1 MHILAVVV
9 PSVRSWL
16 TRSAVVLLVLLAALP
31 TAHAGPDTALRDY
44 VNAADTAYSYT
55 HVATVPQT
63 GFTIH
68 VLSMTSQNW
77 RSASEVNRTLWS
89 HWLALIVPTQVRTTT
104 GAVLVVGGD
113 NSPAPPSLNG
123 IEVLIA
129 AQLAMST
136 GSVVAIVANTPNQ
149 PLVFADA
156 PFPQDEDALV
166 AYTWDKA
173 MKTGDWSW
181 PAYLPMVKGVVR
193 AMDTVQSYAPTV
205 TGLPL
210 QRFVVIGFSKRGA
223 TTWLTAA
230 VDTRV
235 VAMAPGVFDVLNM
248 APQFEHH
255 YSAYGFYTGA
265 VQDYVNYNIVR
276 RVRSPEGQ
284 DLLKVIDPYSYR
296 AVLGLP
302 KFLIN
307 STGDQ
312 FFLPDAE
319 RFYLGDLPGETLSR
333 YVPNTDHSLSSSAGV
348 TDALTSLVTWYQQ
361 VLFGAPRPKFTATL
375 ASGVLT
381 VRAASPAAVAR
392 LWTAVN
398 PAARDF
404 RREAIGEAW
413 TSTPVPDSGGG
424 TYVALLANPASGH
437 AAHFIELVYPNVA
450 GLPQTY
456 STPVYVTPDT
466 LPFEVVDAIGEPR
479 GTGYWKRQVNIAL
492 GAPGR
497 TDIDPAVLAGYFPIP
512 LFDGHITD
520 LAAAEAVFTARGG
533 KTNEARA
540 QCLATRLNIASSA
553 LGWYSP
559 LTLDRRDTR
568 PLWEYYQKA
577 HAAFLEGRPER
588 AKDLCEEI
596 NSVDATGRP
605 AEWRRAAGY

>member
-1 MHILAVVV
+1 MRIFAVVV
-9 PSVRSWL
+9 PSVRSWF
-16 TRSAVVLLVLLAALP
+16 TRSALVLLALLAALP
-31 TAHAGPDTALRDY
+31 TAQAGPDTALRDY
-44 VNAADTAYSYT
+44 VNAADPAYGYT

-63 GFTIH
+63 GFSIH
-68 VLSMTSQNW
+68 VLAMTSQNW

-89 HWLALIVPTQVRTTT
+89 HWLALIVPTNIRTTT

-113 NSPAPPSLNG
+113 NSPTPPSLNG

-129 AQLAMST
+129 AQLAMSSS
-136 GSVVAIVANTPNQ
+136 SVVAIVANTPNQ
-149 PLVFADA
+149 PLVFADT

-173 MKTGDWSW
+173 MDTGDWTW

-193 AMDTVQSYAPTV
+193 AMDTAQSYAPTV
-205 TGLPL
+205 TGRPL
-210 QRFVVIGFSKRGA
+210 QNFVVIGFSKRGA

-230 VDTRV
+230 VDPRV
-235 VAMAPGVFDVLNM
+235 VAAAPGVFDVLNM

-255 YSAYGFYTGA
+255 YSAYGFYTSA

-276 RVRSPEGQ
+276 RIRSPEGQ
-284 DLLKVIDPYSYR
+284 DLLKVVDPHSYR
-296 AVLGLP
+296 TALGLP

-307 STGDQ
+307 SPGDQ

-319 RFYLGDLPGETLSR
+319 RFYLNNLPGETLSR

-348 TDALTSLVTWYQQ
+348 IDALTSLIAWYQQ
-361 VLFGAPRPKFTATL
+361 VIFGAPRPVLTTTL
-375 ASGVLT
+375 AGGVLT
-381 VRAASPAAVAR
+381 VRANSPATVAR
-392 LWTAVN
+392 LWKAVN

-404 RREAIGEAW
+404 RRESIGEAW
-413 TSTPVPDSGGG
+413 TNSPVPDSGGG
-424 TYVALLANPASGH
+424 TYIATLSSPASGY
-437 AAHFIELVYPNVA
+437 AAYFLELVYPNVA

-479 GTGYWKRQVNIAL
+479 GKGYWKQQVNIAL

-497 TDIDPAVLAGYFPIP
+497 ADFDPVVLAGYFPIP
-512 LFDGHITD
+512 LFDGYVNDI
-520 LAAAEAVFTARGG
+520 AAADAVFAAKGG

-540 QCLATRLNIASSA
+540 QCLATRLNIASNA
-553 LGWYSP
+553 LGWYSR
-559 LTLDRRDTR
+559 LALDRHGTR
-568 PLWEYYQKA
+568 PLWEYFQQA
-577 HAAFLEGRPER
+577 HAAFLGGQPER

-596 NSVDATGRP
+596 NSVDAGGRP
-605 AEWRRAAGY
+605 DEWRHAAGH